1 MPGWV
6 LVPVSYRLVHPFFP
20 TFLCIYCRSYYTN
33 GVWRDGKGLVMV
45 LSISF
50 CPRFLLFCWM
60 EQRLGMVHLPGKARN
75 AYLSILSDNFVL
87 LTHPE
92 SLQVPYVLLAVSSI
106 QRCTGR
112 TQDSQSQCNHLST
125 L

>member
-1 MPGWV
+1 MYAGVGACPCE
-6 LVPVSYRLVHPFFP
+6 LPLSPSFLSFIP

-33 GVWRDGKGLVMV
+33 GVRRDGKGLVMV

-50 CPRFLLFCWM
+50 CLRFLLFCLM

-92 SLQVPYVLLAVSSI
+92 FLQVPYVY
-106 QRCTGR
+106 
-112 TQDSQSQCNHLST
+112 
-125 L
+125 